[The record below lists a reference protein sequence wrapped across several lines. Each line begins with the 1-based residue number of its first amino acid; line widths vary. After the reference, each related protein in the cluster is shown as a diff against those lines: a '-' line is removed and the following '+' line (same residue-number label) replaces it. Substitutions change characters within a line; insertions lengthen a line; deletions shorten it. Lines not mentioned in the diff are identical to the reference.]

1 MTRHKRKGQTN
12 NKKRRNSLTSRDV
25 QTKNLIQASLLKYFL
40 RQSQAQNLLLICL
53 AMELHKDGAGIIIL
67 FSSFLNYQQKS
78 RALRILLVID
88 SHFMLLDR
96 VTIDAVLRKLEEE
109 ELQLQQLLSTATAAA
124 IASTS

>member
-1 MTRHKRKGQTN
+1 
-12 NKKRRNSLTSRDV
+12 
-25 QTKNLIQASLLKYFL
+25 
-40 RQSQAQNLLLICL
+40 
-53 AMELHKDGAGIIIL
+53 MELHKDGAGIIIL

-109 ELQLQQLLSTATAAA
+109 ELELQQLLSTATAAA